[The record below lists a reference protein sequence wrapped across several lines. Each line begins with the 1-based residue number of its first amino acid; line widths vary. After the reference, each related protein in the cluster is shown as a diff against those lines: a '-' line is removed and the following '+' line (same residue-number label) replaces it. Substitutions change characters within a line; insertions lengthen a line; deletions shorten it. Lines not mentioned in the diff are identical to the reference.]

1 MMMHA
6 RMMSPQVEELQ
17 DRQARAV
24 RQVEELQDQ
33 QARAAKHHAAQLER
47 ALAQVAVEQTPA
59 RWR

>member
-1 MMMHA
+1 
-6 RMMSPQVEELQ
+6 MMSPQVEELQ